1 VTPDIS
7 SAPAPLELCPAV
19 PEDDLWM
26 SRALEMAR
34 RADQAGEVPVGAVLV
49 GPKGLVAEGHNL
61 TVTNSDPTA
70 HAEVVVIREA
80 AARQGDWRLSELT
93 LYTTLE
99 PCALCSGAI
108 VLSRIKRVVYGAT
121 DPKAGMA
128 GTLGNLV
135 QDPRLNHRV
144 SLTTGVLADASS
156 ELLQEFFRRR
166 RE

>member
-1 VTPDIS
+1 
-7 SAPAPLELCPAV
+7 
-19 PEDDLWM
+19 M
-26 SRALEMAR
+26 
-34 RADQAGEVPVGAVLV
+34 GEAPVGAVLV
-49 GPKGLVAEGHNL
+49 GPDGLVAEGHNL

-70 HAEVVVIREA
+70 HAEVVVIRQA
-80 AARQGDWRLSELT
+80 AARAGDWRLPDLT

-108 VLSRIKRVVYGAT
+108 VLSRIRRVVYGAT

-144 SLTTGVLADASS
+144 SLTTGVLTDDSS
-156 ELLQEFFRRR
+156 RLLQEFFRRR

>member
-1 VTPDIS
+1 
-7 SAPAPLELCPAV
+7 
-19 PEDDLWM
+19 M

-34 RADQAGEVPVGAVLV
+34 RAASMGEVPVGAVLV
-49 GPKGLVAEGHNL
+49 GPDGLVTEGHNL

-70 HAEVVVIREA
+70 HAEVVVIRQA
-80 AARQGDWRLSELT
+80 AARAGDWRLPDLT

-108 VLSRIKRVVYGAT
+108 VLSRIRRVVYGAT

-144 SLTTGVLADASS
+144 SLTTGVLTDDSS
-156 ELLQEFFRRR
+156 RLLQEFFRRR

>member
-1 VTPDIS
+1 
-7 SAPAPLELCPAV
+7 
-19 PEDDLWM
+19 M

-34 RADQAGEVPVGAVLV
+34 RAASMGEVPVGAVLV
-49 GPKGLVAEGHNL
+49 GPDGLVAEGHNL

-70 HAEVVVIREA
+70 HAEVVVIRQA
-80 AARQGDWRLSELT
+80 AARAGDWRLPDLT

-108 VLSRIKRVVYGAT
+108 VLSRIRRVVYGAT

-144 SLTTGVLADASS
+144 SLTTGVLTDDSS
-156 ELLQEFFRRR
+156 RLLQEFFRRR

>member
-1 VTPDIS
+1 
-7 SAPAPLELCPAV
+7 
-19 PEDDLWM
+19 M
-26 SRALEMAR
+26 
-34 RADQAGEVPVGAVLV
+34 GEVPVGAVLV
-49 GPKGLVAEGHNL
+49 GPDGLVAEGHNL

-70 HAEVVVIREA
+70 HAEVVVIRQA
-80 AARQGDWRLSELT
+80 AARAGDWRLPDLT

-108 VLSRIKRVVYGAT
+108 VLSRIRRVVYGAT

-144 SLTTGVLADASS
+144 SLTTGVLTDDSS
-156 ELLQEFFRRR
+156 RLLQEFFRRR